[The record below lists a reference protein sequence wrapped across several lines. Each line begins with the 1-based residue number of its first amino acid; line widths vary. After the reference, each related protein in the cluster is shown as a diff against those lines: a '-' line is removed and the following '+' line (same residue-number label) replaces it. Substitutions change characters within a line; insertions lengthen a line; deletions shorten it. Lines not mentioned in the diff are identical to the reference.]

1 MYRITIEKQTDNGW
15 EQELRTTQP
24 DIYLKF
30 INLSGFADILNTTRA
45 KLRYLFS
52 K

>member
-1 MYRITIEKQTDNGW
+1 MYRITIEKHTETGW
-15 EQELRTTQP
+15 VQELRTTQP

-30 INLSGFADILNTTRA
+30 INLSGFADILRTTRA
-45 KLRYLFS
+45 KLRYMFS